1 MPLFTKS
8 LKLRSFKNK
17 RVGRYLLYALGEI
30 ILVVAGILIA
40 LQINN
45 YNEERKKDNQITGVL
60 QSITY
65 DLEQDTLAVGA
76 AIRYYEARELVA
88 SEIINDKYDKD
99 SFRACLLC
107 PTLISTYA
115 PFKINDKGY
124 LQLKDI
130 VDSVEEKDTL
140 TVEIVQFYNAFGALL
155 SDFGEE
161 VKDFTIENVKEWR
174 DEQPWFSK
182 VTSGRPDPQLYEYM
196 NSQSYKNKVAYY
208 YAIVCKNYLNMLR
221 AYKNNASEV
230 LKRIK
235 ERNADMLT
243 QKS

>member
-1 MPLFTKS
+1 MPLVTKS
-8 LKLRSFKNK
+8 LKLRSFNNK
-17 RVGRYLLYALGEI
+17 RIGRYLLYALGEI
-30 ILVVAGILIA
+30 VLVVAGILIA

-45 YNEERKKDNQITGVL
+45 YNEERKNDKLINGVL

-76 AIRYYEARELVA
+76 TIRYYETREVVARD
-88 SEIINDKYDKD
+88 IINNKYDQD
-99 SFRACLLC
+99 SYKTCMLC
-107 PTLISTYA
+107 PNLISTYA
-115 PFKINDKGY
+115 PFKMNDKGY
-124 LQLKDI
+124 LQLKEI

-174 DEQPWFSK
+174 DEQPWFSA
-182 VTSGRPDPQLYEYM
+182 VTSGKPDPRLYEYM
-196 NSQSYKNKVAYY
+196 DSQTYKNKVAYF
-208 YAIVCKNYLNMLR
+208 YAIVCKNYLTMLK
-221 AYKNNASEV
+221 AYKTNATEV
-230 LKRIK
+230 LKRIR
-235 ERNADMLT
+235 ERNTGDLS